1 MLLTKLLQKDYT
13 KNSDGYQLKLPLNLE
28 TIIPDNDSVRLLSQ
42 FVEAMDLTDLY
53 STYERINSVSPRTL
67 LKIVLYSYMNGDYSS
82 RSMELNC
89 KRDINF
95 MFHFLKGKSKE
106 NVLYAPCKGKVVPLS
121 EVPDPTFSE
130 KILGD
135 GFAVIPSEGKI
146 YAPTD
151 GEIAMVFDTLHAITL
166 TSSSGAEIL
175 IHIGLDTV
183 TLKGAPFTA
192 HVAAGDQVKKGDL
205 LMDVDLDKITGAG
218 LNTVTPVLICNTDDY
233 EKISLKKEGEVSLDE
248 AVLSIS

>member
-1 MLLTKLLQKDYT
+1 
-13 KNSDGYQLKLPLNLE
+13 
-28 TIIPDNDSVRLLSQ
+28 
-42 FVEAMDLTDLY
+42 
-53 STYERINSVSPRTL
+53 
-67 LKIVLYSYMNGDYSS
+67 
-82 RSMELNC
+82 
-89 KRDINF
+89 

-166 TSSSGAEIL
+166 TSSSGTEIL
-175 IHIGLDTV
+175 IHIGLYGYTKGRTV
-183 TLKGAPFTA
+183 YRTRCSRRSGQKRRSSDGCRSGQDHRSRIEHSHSGT
-192 HVAAGDQVKKGDL
+192 DL
-205 LMDVDLDKITGAG
+205 Q
-218 LNTVTPVLICNTDDY
+218 Y
-233 EKISLKKEGEVSLDE
+233 R
-248 AVLSIS
+248 

>member
-1 MLLTKLLQKDYT
+1 
-13 KNSDGYQLKLPLNLE
+13 
-28 TIIPDNDSVRLLSQ
+28 
-42 FVEAMDLTDLY
+42 
-53 STYERINSVSPRTL
+53 
-67 LKIVLYSYMNGDYSS
+67 
-82 RSMELNC
+82 
-89 KRDINF
+89 

-166 TSSSGAEIL
+166 TSSSGIL
-175 IHIGLDTV
+175 ADDH
-183 TLKGAPFTA
+183 
-192 HVAAGDQVKKGDL
+192 
-205 LMDVDLDKITGAG
+205 
-218 LNTVTPVLICNTDDY
+218 NTSFYRSCYNYHPVHR
-233 EKISLKKEGEVSLDE
+233 
-248 AVLSIS
+248 

>member
-1 MLLTKLLQKDYT
+1 
-13 KNSDGYQLKLPLNLE
+13 
-28 TIIPDNDSVRLLSQ
+28 
-42 FVEAMDLTDLY
+42 
-53 STYERINSVSPRTL
+53 
-67 LKIVLYSYMNGDYSS
+67 
-82 RSMELNC
+82 
-89 KRDINF
+89 

-166 TSSSGAEIL
+166 TSSSGIL
-175 IHIGLDTV
+175 ADDH
-183 TLKGAPFTA
+183 
-192 HVAAGDQVKKGDL
+192 
-205 LMDVDLDKITGAG
+205 
-218 LNTVTPVLICNTDDY
+218 NTSFYRSCYNYRPVY
-233 EKISLKKEGEVSLDE
+233 R
-248 AVLSIS
+248 

>member
-1 MLLTKLLQKDYT
+1 
-13 KNSDGYQLKLPLNLE
+13 
-28 TIIPDNDSVRLLSQ
+28 
-42 FVEAMDLTDLY
+42 
-53 STYERINSVSPRTL
+53 
-67 LKIVLYSYMNGDYSS
+67 
-82 RSMELNC
+82 
-89 KRDINF
+89 
-95 MFHFLKGKSKE
+95 MFHFLKGKNKE

-166 TSSSGAEIL
+166 TSSSGTEIL

-192 HVAAGDQVKKGDL
+192 HVAAGD
-205 LMDVDLDKITGAG
+205 
-218 LNTVTPVLICNTDDY
+218 LNRSP
-233 EKISLKKEGEVSLDE
+233 SSRQLKKYKFFLPVEIYLL
-248 AVLSIS
+248 AVFMQLASKFRVFPLVLKFRDSFASVYCCSNLYNLRSFLREYLYQ